1 MNTLFLL
8 MAIVGFVTFPI
19 LSIVFIF
26 SFFMKRLKP
35 YKKKILGAMV
45 IGFLL
50 LIVGAVTHEPSP
62 GAKAQAAKQAEE
74 AKKEKEAKAREQAE
88 KEEKKKA
95 EQQAEKEKK
104 AEEKAQKEAEEE
116 KKKKDKEEAERLKA
130 QEAEKKKVEEEQRKA
145 QEAEKKKA
153 EEEQRKAQED
163 EKKKAEAELTNLP
176 FEGFLNKYYV
186 LSADEN
192 SKFYDENIHKKV
204 FTWSGY
210 VADMIGSKVVVNT
223 KQITKPWSE
232 FTGEERAH
240 TFIVRF
246 DNKKEIVNVKQ
257 GDKITVSG
265 SVESRGAYMPEKELY
280 SYWKMYNGKLIK

>member
-8 MAIVGFVTFPI
+8 MTIVGFIVFPI
-19 LSIVFIF
+19 LSVVFIL
-26 SFFMKRLKP
+26 SFFMKRLRP
-35 YKKKILGAMV
+35 YKKKIIGAMA
-45 IGFLL
+45 IGFLM
-50 LIVGAVTHEPSP
+50 LIVGAVNYEPSP
-62 GAKAQAAKQAEE
+62 EAKAQAAKQAEE
-74 AKKEKEAKAREQAE
+74 AKKEKEAKAKEQAE

-145 QEAEKKKA
+145 QEAEKKKV
-153 EEEQRKAQED
+153 EEDQRKAQE
-163 EKKKAEAELTNLP
+163 AELTTLP
-176 FEGFLNKYYV
+176 FEEFLNKYYA

-210 VADMIGSKVVVNT
+210 VADVFGSKVVVNT
-223 KQITKPWSE
+223 KPIVKQWGE
-232 FTGEERAH
+232 FTGEEQAH
-240 TFIVRF
+240 TFIASF
-246 DNKKEIVNVKQ
+246 DNKKELANAKP

-280 SYWKMYNGKLIK
+280 SYWKMYKGKLIK

>member
-1 MNTLFLL
+1 
-8 MAIVGFVTFPI
+8 
-19 LSIVFIF
+19 
-26 SFFMKRLKP
+26 
-35 YKKKILGAMV
+35 
-45 IGFLL
+45 
-50 LIVGAVTHEPSP
+50 
-62 GAKAQAAKQAEE
+62 
-74 AKKEKEAKAREQAE
+74 
-88 KEEKKKA
+88 
-95 EQQAEKEKK
+95 
-104 AEEKAQKEAEEE
+104 KEAEEE

-145 QEAEKKKA
+145 QEDEKKKA

-163 EKKKAEAELTNLP
+163 EKKKEEAELTKLS
-176 FEGFLNKYYV
+176 FEGFLNKYYA

-232 FTGEERAH
+232 FTGEERVH

>member
-50 LIVGAVTHEPSP
+50 LIVGAVTHEPSSE
-62 GAKAQAAKQAEE
+62 AKAQAAKQAEE
-74 AKKEKEAKAREQAE
+74 AKKEKEAKARE
-88 KEEKKKA
+88 
-95 EQQAEKEKK
+95 QAEKEKK

-145 QEAEKKKA
+145 QEDEKKKA

-163 EKKKAEAELTNLP
+163 EKKKEEAELTKLS
-176 FEGFLNKYYV
+176 FEGFLNKYYA

-232 FTGEERAH
+232 FTGEERVH

-246 DNKKEIVNVKQ
+246 DNKKEIV
-257 GDKITVSG
+257 
-265 SVESRGAYMPEKELY
+265 
-280 SYWKMYNGKLIK
+280 